1 MNINSILEN
10 ISDDQLIQMMHEIG
24 IYTNSI
30 SEAKSILL
38 ASDSEMVIN
47 LLKVFGFIKE
57 SKKSRNSKSGGNRST
72 TKKKRSH
79 DLSWLLNSRSQLKFN
94 SPKFELR
101 WAIEFDWHNAFY
113 ARIENGNIKPISESK
128 WFEYANEPDA
138 ELIRYRKY
146 HTVNHLIYRFPMIK
160 IHVFDNRVNPF
171 AIAKE
176 IGKHIS
182 TLADIGIDIWNQFLP
197 YIISDVLTDNYDPI
211 NNPEFTIVLTFSMNY
226 AERIRNNESVR
237 DFYSPMQFICN
248 GLFNIITA
256 EIDSLADMALTHRIH
271 SQRAE
276 LLSHVIESTLINSFN
291 KFNEL
296 FSENEQAQTNHSFD
310 FFVKQTDWKWFYK
323 ANNHLNHFAPDFI
336 QAIEKILAA
345 ESFTDDLKKWLK
357 ILIKRNLKNW
367 RQIFNYRWI
376 MFSNGEKE
384 LVVELNRNLSIKH
397 YGYSNSV
404 IVKKKVSKKT
414 NRSNSIKTK
423 KLPKA
428 LKSIPVPFEFIDMN
442 QINATE
448 SIDVP
453 NGFPD
458 GVYFSDDKYIYGLI
472 ATRRAKYYIRVLKSH
487 IK

>member
-24 IYTNSI
+24 IYTNSV
-30 SEAKSILL
+30 SEAKEILL

-57 SKKSRNSKSGGNRST
+57 TKKRSKSNSSGFNST
-72 TKKKRSH
+72 AKKNRSH
-79 DLSWLLNSRSQLKFN
+79 DLSWLLNSRAAIESN

-101 WAIEFDWHNAFY
+101 WAIEFDWSNAFY
-113 ARIENGNIKPISESK
+113 ARIENGSIIPISESE
-128 WFEYANEPDA
+128 WFEYANETDA

-146 HTVNHLIYRFPMIK
+146 HTINHLLYRFPMIK

-197 YIISDVLTDNYDPI
+197 YVISDVLTDNYNPI
-211 NNPEFTIVLTFSMNY
+211 NNPEFTIVLVFSMDY
-226 AERIRNNESVR
+226 ANRIRNNESVK

-248 GLFNIITA
+248 GLFNVITA
-256 EIDSLADMALTHRIH
+256 EIGSLTDIALSHRIN

-276 LLSHVIESTLINSFN
+276 LMNHIIESTLINEFN

-296 FSENEQAQTNHSFD
+296 FSENEQQQSNYSFD
-310 FFVKQTDWKWFYK
+310 FFVKQDDWKWFYK
-323 ANNHLNHFAPDFI
+323 ANNHLNYFAKDFI
-336 QAIEKILAA
+336 SAIEKILNA
-345 ESFTDDLKKWLK
+345 ESFTDDEKKWLK
-357 ILIKRNLKNW
+357 ILIKRNLKHW

-384 LVVELNRNLSIKH
+384 IVVELNKNLSIKH

-404 IVKKKVSKKT
+404 IVKKKTSKKT
-414 NRSNSIKTK
+414 NRNSSIKTK

-428 LKSIPVPFEFIDMN
+428 LKSIPAPFEFVDMN
-442 QINATE
+442 SINAVNP
-448 SIDVP
+448 IDTP

-458 GVYFSDDKYIYGLI
+458 GVYFADDKYVYGLI

-487 IK
+487 LK